1 MSKTSISTT
10 LVFVLIAGLLFA
22 TNPNKN
28 DYESHLQEQIK
39 NYSDNKVKDN
49 LLSGIID
56 LFSGGAAKVA
66 SMATEKEDFFFFSTY
81 STELDDNN
89 RVKYLGI
96 LNHFVL
102 MESEGELF
110 ESK

>member
-1 MSKTSISTT
+1 MSKNSFSTI
-10 LVFVLIAGLLFA
+10 LIVSLIAGLLFA
-22 TNPNKN
+22 TNPNEK

-39 NYSDNKVKDN
+39 SYSDHKVKDN

-66 SMATEKEDFFFFSTY
+66 SMATVKEDFYLFSTY
-81 STELDDNN
+81 STELDDHN

-102 MESEGELF
+102 LESEGELF
-110 ESK
+110 DKK